1 MGKRYSLDHFR
12 MSWDWLFKVLINITP
27 IHRNCFKFSSL
38 FVIIYLYAY
47 LKTKFSNT
55 IFVLELWLIE
65 IGLWHQQRVVN
76 VTKLSQLNSMTTQFS
91 FLMITNMK
99 SFQLFFTFIK
109 IWMCALFEQLQICR
123 RLWTKFHVWTRFVL
137 NFIINTLIL
146 DYING
151 ARILYSEYYIIN
163 PIRNI
168 HTSDSDDMVH
178 MIWSIWY
185 RLYHMIYNMGLNLL
199 YKSIWIM
206 PHNLCVEQKFI

>member
-1 MGKRYSLDHFR
+1 MKRQKNAIVKVYVLSMSQMISIQNLECVLLSKDEQDEEYLNSRLSNHWRDLWVGKRCSLDHFR
-12 MSWDWLFKVLINITP
+12 MLWDWLFKVLINITP

-47 LKTKFSNT
+47 LKTKLSNT

-91 FLMITNMK
+91 FLMMTNMK

-123 RLWTKFHVWTRFVL
+123 R
-137 NFIINTLIL
+137 
-146 DYING
+146 
-151 ARILYSEYYIIN
+151 
-163 PIRNI
+163 
-168 HTSDSDDMVH
+168 
-178 MIWSIWY
+178 
-185 RLYHMIYNMGLNLL
+185 
-199 YKSIWIM
+199 
-206 PHNLCVEQKFI
+206 